1 MLGSPVKARG
11 TYCSLPARELISTVS
26 SRHAFF
32 ARQYAQIQYDEPTI
46 DLVRRFHRVTRLH
59 LLLKNKLGQWQI
71 SWIGNFEIE
80 VVIENKCDLA
90 AESFNCGNFVSH

>member
-1 MLGSPVKARG
+1 
-11 TYCSLPARELISTVS
+11 LPARELIGTAG

-59 LLLKNKLGQWQI
+59 L
-71 SWIGNFEIE
+71 F
-80 VVIENKCDLA
+80 
-90 AESFNCGNFVSH
+90 AEE